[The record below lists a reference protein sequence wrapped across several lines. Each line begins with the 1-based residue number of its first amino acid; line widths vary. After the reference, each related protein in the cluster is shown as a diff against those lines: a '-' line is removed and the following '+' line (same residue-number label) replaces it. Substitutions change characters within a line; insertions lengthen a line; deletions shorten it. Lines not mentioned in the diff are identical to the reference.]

1 MRGREALSDEE
12 MLDKEMKR
20 TILVAIGAVAAI
32 AALSYLFV
40 AGPFSADQASPRP
53 GPVVADASKAAD
65 RPDEADAAVTVPDPV
80 GIPGKGGGGSSGNP
94 GQSPAPDEEV
104 WKERLQGLLN
114 NDAYSDR
121 ELGRQLLKIAEEEG
135 APERV
140 RVHAMAN
147 ALNFTDDAHYA
158 ADVKPLAFRTD
169 LPEAVNDV
177 ILDDLLNRDPRAI
190 LPVARELAAVGRH
203 PLAGAIEEFV
213 KSFEETEER

>member
-1 MRGREALSDEE
+1 MRGRQTLFDE
-12 MLDKEMKR
+12 EMKR
-20 TILVAIGAVAAI
+20 TILIAIGAVAAI

-40 AGPFSADQASPRP
+40 AGPLSADKASARP
-53 GPVVADASKAAD
+53 GPVVADASKGAGAG
-65 RPDEADAAVTVPDPV
+65 PEDEAAAAVTVTDPG

-94 GQSPAPDEEV
+94 GESPAPEEEV

-121 ELGRQLLKIAEEEG
+121 ELGRQLLKIVEEEG

-140 RVHAMAN
+140 RVHAIAN
-147 ALNFTDDAHYA
+147 ALNFTDDANYA

-190 LPVARELAAVGRH
+190 LPVARELAAMGRH

-213 KSFEETEER
+213 KSFEEAEEEK